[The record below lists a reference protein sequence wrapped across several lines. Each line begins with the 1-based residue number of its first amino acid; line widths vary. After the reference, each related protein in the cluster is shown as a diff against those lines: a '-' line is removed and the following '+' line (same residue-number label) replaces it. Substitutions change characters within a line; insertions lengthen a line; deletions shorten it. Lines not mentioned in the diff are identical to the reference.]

1 MRCNDRQSQ
10 HFWSASKNEIIAY
23 ANIRKNAPGQGDG
36 YPTVS
41 LRDYVYFKENYKLV
55 VINQQQA
62 LNALPKVIQQIN
74 STGNLKCG
82 GNTTTF
88 SFSKK

>member
-1 MRCNDRQSQ
+1 M
-10 HFWSASKNEIIAY
+10 
-23 ANIRKNAPGQGDG
+23 NIRKIAAGQGDD
-36 YPTVS
+36 YATVS
-41 LRDYVYFKENYKLV
+41 LRDYAYFKENYKLV
-55 VINQQQA
+55 VINLSKRQA
-62 LNALPKVIQQIN
+62 LNSRPKVIQQIN